1 MGMSA
6 GADQSELAP
15 GRVSVIATIGYS
27 TFLGGPPLIGFLG
40 NHFTV
45 LRALTV
51 VAVLL
56 AVAIALAPATRPPA
70 PRQA

>member
-1 MGMSA
+1 M
-6 GADQSELAP
+6 
-15 GRVSVIATIGYS
+15 SVIATIGYCA
-27 TFLGGPPLIGFLG
+27 FLGGPPLIGFLG